1 MKKVIPSL
9 LLFFIISGICFA
21 EPKLESYL
29 INDLELKRL
38 LLEYQK
44 ANLAA
49 KKNDVDNGVAIE
61 LSSGTARFQFNDGG
75 TNSSVTPTVTISV
88 PKASNLS
95 FKASSTLKFT
105 DEENNSSDTSV
116 NLGIDII
123 SSTMLLRS
131 LPSFNSRISF
141 LRLRMHRE

>member
-95 FKASSTLKFT
+95 LKASSPSKTLG
-105 DEENNSSDTSV
+105 
-116 NLGIDII
+116 LYGITLCPSFNPKYLII
-123 SSTMLLRS
+123 SSKTIL
-131 LPSFNSRISF
+131 
-141 LRLRMHRE
+141 

>member
-49 KKNDVDNGVAIE
+49 KKMTLITE
-61 LSSGTARFQFNDGG
+61 L
-75 TNSSVTPTVTISV
+75 P
-88 PKASNLS
+88 LS
-95 FKASSTLKFT
+95 FPVALPDFSSMMAEQTL
-105 DEENNSSDTSV
+105 
-116 NLGIDII
+116 L
-123 SSTMLLRS
+123 
-131 LPSFNSRISF
+131 
-141 LRLRMHRE
+141 